1 MELVRIKSGN
11 GGLNVLLLL
20 LLLLVMMMMMMM
32 MMMMHG
38 RNKVCLKT
46 VVLMRG
52 D

>member
-20 LLLLVMMMMMMM
+20 LLVMMMMMM